1 VVTAHL
7 ASNVKGSYAA
17 SEEWRVLR
25 FNEATRQSVAR
36 VHQEAGSIGSG
47 WAADARCLAFE
58 YTKTIAAA
66 GDQHRRALC
75 VAEVTVRVKTS
86 IQSHGM
92 SVVSVLNCW
101 RSAQW
106 MPASASASA

>member
-1 VVTAHL
+1 M
-7 ASNVKGSYAA
+7 
-17 SEEWRVLR
+17 LR

-36 VHQEAGSIGSG
+36 VHQAAGSIGSS

-75 VAEVTVRVKTS
+75 AADFTVCCGFHR
-86 IQSHGM
+86 
-92 SVVSVLNCW
+92 
-101 RSAQW
+101 AQRTEDHF
-106 MPASASASA
+106 